1 VYLSILDH
9 WILLNYFWAA
19 DNFLWTRISQYPEEG
34 RSIPHQLYQC
44 GQAARRHLNCLWAYP
59 SSWGNHPAHPQAPPR
74 FGGPHRHHVNHQAVR
89 WHHTERSLCS
99 SETCGR
105 IFTLWQEAGLWRHWV
120 HWLWQWKLPR
130 IRLHGSTDYIKVRL
144 RRPSATLSSLHQRPR
159 GDEHRSEIRR
169 DFANCKWVRIEQ
181 RWSRFLDERAR
192 AATTPFHLAKNPSM
206 SSPTSSCCPR
216 NGAGIP
222 SSEFWY
228 WPSSSCLV
236 MHVTRLAYMP
246 NTHSAT

>member
-1 VYLSILDH
+1 MYLSILDH

-19 DNFLWTRISQYPEEG
+19 DNFLWTRSSQYPEEG

-105 IFTLWQEAGLWRHWV
+105 IFTLWQESGLWRHWV

-169 DFANCKWVRIEQ
+169 DFANCKWVRYAHFSILAIV
-181 RWSRFLDERAR
+181 SRLPIQKL
-192 AATTPFHLAKNPSM
+192 TI
-206 SSPTSSCCPR
+206 SSRTFCTCAD
-216 NGAGIP
+216 GC
-222 SSEFWY
+222 WY
-228 WPSSSCLV
+228 SSSLFSV
-236 MHVTRLAYMP
+236 LKP
-246 NTHSAT
+246 LF